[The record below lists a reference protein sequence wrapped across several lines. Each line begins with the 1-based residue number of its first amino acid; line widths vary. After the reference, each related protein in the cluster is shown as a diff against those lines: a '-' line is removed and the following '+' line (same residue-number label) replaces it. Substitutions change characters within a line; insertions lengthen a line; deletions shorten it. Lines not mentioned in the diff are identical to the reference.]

1 MRKSNLFWARA
12 AVIAALYVVFVI
24 LWPLSSSVIQVRLAE
39 SLTILPY
46 FTASA
51 IPGISIGCLA
61 ANLLIGAPFP
71 DIVFGSFATLLGA
84 IGSYL
89 LRRHKYLVSLPP
101 ILANTLIIPWVLRL
115 AYGAEDAILFLMLT
129 VGIGEV
135 LSCGLLGI
143 LLLTLLEK
151 HRNLFRL

>member
-61 ANLLIGAPFP
+61 ANLFIGAPFP